1 MKVENIEKP
10 ITSVVTLVAAIS
22 RRANVRRS
30 TSGSGTRRSIE
41 THSVNITA
49 EKTSSVSTPADVQP
63 QFVPSL
69 IAISSEASASDSVRP
84 PR

>member
-10 ITSVVTLVAAIS
+10 ITKVVTFVAAIS
-22 RRANVRRS
+22 RRANVCRS

-41 THSVNITA
+41 TQSVNSTA
-49 EKTSSVSTPADVQP
+49 DEPSRVSTPADVQP

-69 IAISSEASASDSVRP
+69 IAISSVASASDSVSP